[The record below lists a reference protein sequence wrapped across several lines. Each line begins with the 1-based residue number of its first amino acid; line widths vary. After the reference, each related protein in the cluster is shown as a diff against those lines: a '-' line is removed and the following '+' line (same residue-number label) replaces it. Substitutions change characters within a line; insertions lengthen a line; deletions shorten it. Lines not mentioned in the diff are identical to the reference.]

1 MRIRLT
7 PPPSLSAKSAL
18 PQPPGCLSVVPQP
31 VYMNMSDLSALSTTT
46 TQPQMM
52 MTMVMEESPDLKTP
66 TAEDQGGL
74 GSDGSGSSSGYGS
87 QIMAEPPPEGKEL
100 DIAAIF
106 FPPWERKDDFLAPP
120 LHVASASVCAIVLV
134 FLGKKILTFLMQ
146 CDARV

>member
-1 MRIRLT
+1 
-7 PPPSLSAKSAL
+7 
-18 PQPPGCLSVVPQP
+18 
-31 VYMNMSDLSALSTTT
+31 MNMSDLSALSTTT

-87 QIMAEPPPEGKEL
+87 QIMAEPPPPPEGKEL